1 MPESDAGRDRVD
13 GADVEAE
20 KLCEG
25 AAPGLPGGRFLISPV
40 LMSLGRSSMV
50 ERWSPTP
57 MGEGSIPSVPAKP
70 CLRAIRLV
78 SCQFHSGNVGAA
90 WGPHAWTS
98 ASPGPHSR
106 ATLAHQEE
114 RPTRNGQVTRST
126 RVGGSQGSGT
136 DPASDGGAK
145 DNAWRSPSRP
155 PIYVDVAQFG
165 RARRRHRRGRRF
177 DPGHP
182 LQALV
187 AQLAD
192 AHGLDPWLSSMRVR
206 IPPSAR
212 DDPATPPAPDWTG
225 TGLLIRTAGVRV
237 LWAARQWPCG
247 AAAR

>member
-1 MPESDAGRDRVD
+1 MDVCFSRPAWPGRENQAHGPLAHRRKSACVARRRC
-13 GADVEAE
+13 GVR
-20 KLCEG
+20 
-25 AAPGLPGGRFLISPV
+25 APGGPRLICAASISGDALNSYFRERGSSPW
-40 LMSLGRSSMV
+40 R
-50 ERWSPTP
+50 RT
-57 MGEGSIPSVPAKP
+57 
-70 CLRAIRLV
+70 
-78 SCQFHSGNVGAA
+78 
-90 WGPHAWTS
+90 
-98 ASPGPHSR
+98 HSR

-212 DDPATPPAPDWTG
+212 NDPATPPAPDWTG